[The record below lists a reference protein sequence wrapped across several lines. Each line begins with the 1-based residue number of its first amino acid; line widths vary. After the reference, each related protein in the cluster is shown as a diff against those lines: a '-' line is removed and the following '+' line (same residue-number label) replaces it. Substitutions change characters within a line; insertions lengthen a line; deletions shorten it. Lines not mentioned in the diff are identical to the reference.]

1 MSSLANAMKKLKNDK
16 RLTDFFLKHN
26 QLTAEEIQNSL
37 NTLEDSAAN
46 SEPINLGPEN
56 GQDHSH

>member
-1 MSSLANAMKKLKNDK
+1 MSSLADAMKKLKTDK

-26 QLTAEEIQNSL
+26 QLTIEEIQNSL
-37 NTLEDSAAN
+37 NALEDSSAN
-46 SEPINLGPEN
+46 SEPINLGHEN